1 MHGRKSGCKEFADH
15 DRHAGVVCLQ
25 NDWLMQGDGN
35 VFSSI
40 DDMEK
45 FLCGLRGDALLKPK
59 SKVRYSAL
67 SLAHESDDDDDD
79 DVYIRSS
86 KPMLTSPFFVGRL
99 T

>member
-1 MHGRKSGCKEFADH
+1 MCFVFTLFQCAQGYVHGRKSGCKEFADH

-59 SKVRYSAL
+59 SKVRHSAPRPC
-67 SLAHESDDDDDD
+67 S
-79 DVYIRSS
+79 R
-86 KPMLTSPFFVGRL
+86 KR
-99 T
+99 